1 MKKRLFSLLLALTVL
16 LGVPFPVHGEGA
28 GMPEVSAKAAV
39 VMDALTGRV
48 IFGKNPAERLPMAST
63 TKIMTALLTLEQP
76 GLDVMFEA
84 DEGAIQVEGS
94 SMGLR
99 VGDMVSLRTLAAG
112 MLLPSGNDAANAAAV
127 RIAGSISEFVMMM
140 NRRAAQ
146 LGLSDTNFETP
157 SGLDGQNHYTTAK
170 DLALLA
176 RAALQ
181 NQYFRDISSQST
193 MKVSFGNPP
202 ADRWLTNHN
211 RLLKEYEGCIGV
223 KTGFTKKAGRC
234 LVSAAERDGLTL
246 ICVTL
251 NAPDDWADHKALLDA
266 AFAALSPAKE
276 PEIPK
281 NVPVAGGTAE
291 TVALKP
297 GGEETLF
304 LTEEE
309 ASRLKTEI
317 LLPKFLYAPVT
328 AGQEAGEIRYLL
340 DGETIYTRPLLAA
353 ENVDVLEKEPGF
365 WERLLCWW
373 KGLFDG
379 KDEKSDISR

>member
-1 MKKRLFSLLLALTVL
+1 
-16 LGVPFPVHGEGA
+16 
-28 GMPEVSAKAAV
+28 
-39 VMDALTGRV
+39 
-48 IFGKNPAERLPMAST
+48 
-63 TKIMTALLTLEQP
+63 MTALLTLEQP

-84 DEGAIQVEGS
+84 DENAIQVEGS

-127 RIAGSISEFVMMM
+127 RVAGSIPEFVMMM

-181 NQYFRDISSQST
+181 NEDFRAICSQSA

-266 AFAALSPAKE
+266 AFAALSPAEE
-276 PEIPK
+276 PEIPQT
-281 NVPVAGGTAE
+281 VPVAGGTAE
-291 TVALKP
+291 AVPLKP
-297 GGEETLF
+297 GGDETLF

-309 ASRLKTEI
+309 SSLLETEI

-340 DGETIYTRPLLAA
+340 DGEPIYTRPLLAA
-353 ENVDVLEKEPGF
+353 ENVDILEKEPGF
-365 WERLLCWW
+365 WERVAQWW
-373 KGLFDG
+373 KNLFD
-379 KDEKSDISR
+379 R